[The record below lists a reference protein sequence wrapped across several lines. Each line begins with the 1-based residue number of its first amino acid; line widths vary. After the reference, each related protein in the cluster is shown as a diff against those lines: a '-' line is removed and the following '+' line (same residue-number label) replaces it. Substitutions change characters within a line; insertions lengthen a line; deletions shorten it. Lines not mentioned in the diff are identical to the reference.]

1 MFRQDNTCPALLF
14 VTHNNCSFMYG
25 AITLYRVLFQ
35 TLPLQQSLIMATGL
49 FQFRSPLL
57 SESRLISFP
66 QGT

>member
-14 VTHNNCSFMYG
+14 VTHNSRHLMYG

-35 TLPLQQSLIMATGL
+35 TLPLQQLLIMVTGL

-66 QGT
+66 LGT